1 MARITGFILLLLVT
15 DRLIGGTLRRGL
27 DRYYGMDRPA
37 TVLCV
42 GHSRTV
48 LGIDDGMLERKL
60 GVPVAK
66 YAFNGANTADR
77 LTMIRQYVSSH
88 PSLKIIVYDVSA
100 FTFTDKALS
109 SNSYQLFYPYL
120 DDPIVTA
127 HIRTRARSIDEIFWR
142 KIFTTLRFDEVTLAL
157 SMRGYMGLRANL
169 KAGHVDAEATRER
182 IRRGEVRRM
191 EIDPLNVDLLEQTL
205 DYAQSHSIRVALVY
219 IPTLDVL
226 SNSDRPAHDAVMA
239 KVRSIAARHKGTIFL
254 DYNRGLETNHELF
267 FDPIHMNAAGQA
279 MITGRLAEDL
289 SRALDEDP
297 SRSAAGANDRKAPQ
311 WR

>member
-1 MARITGFILLLLVT
+1 MARVMGFILFLLVT
-15 DRLIGGTLRRGL
+15 DRIIGRTLRTGL
-27 DRYYGMDRPA
+27 DRYYGMDRAA

-66 YAFNGANTADR
+66 FAFNGANTADR
-77 LTMIRQYVSSH
+77 FTMIRQYLGTHSSV
-88 PSLKIIVYDVSA
+88 KIIVYDVSA
-100 FTFTDKALS
+100 FTFTDRALS

-120 DDPIVTA
+120 DDPIAAA
-127 HIRTRARSIDEIFWR
+127 HIRGSAQSIDEMFWR

-169 KAGHVDAEATRER
+169 KAGHVDVEATRER
-182 IRRGEVRRM
+182 IRRGEARRM
-191 EIDPLNVDLLEQTL
+191 EIDPLNVDLFEQTL
-205 DYAQSHSIRVALVY
+205 AFAQSHSVRVVLVY

-226 SNSDRPAHDAVMA
+226 SNSDRPAHDTVMA
-239 KVRSIAARHKGTIFL
+239 KVKTIAARHKGTMFL
-254 DYNRGLETNHELF
+254 DYNRELETDHGLF
-267 FDPIHMNAAGQA
+267 FDPIHMNAAGQ
-279 MITGRLAEDL
+279 MLVSRRLAEDL

-297 SRSAAGANDRKAPQ
+297 FVSTATANDRGAP
-311 WR
+311 